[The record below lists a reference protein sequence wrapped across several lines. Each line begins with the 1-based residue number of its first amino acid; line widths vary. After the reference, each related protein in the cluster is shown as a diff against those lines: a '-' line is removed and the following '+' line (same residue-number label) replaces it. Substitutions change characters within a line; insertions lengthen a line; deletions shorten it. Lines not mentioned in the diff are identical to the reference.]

1 MASVISC
8 LSPPCDPS
16 GVVPPEVHYQFTQP
30 VTPVEPHPLTIQ
42 AVQNA
47 ADALAE
53 ARKAGD
59 KEAYNAK
66 EIEKAKLNIKA
77 VKDQNSRELESSNS
91 ALWAAIG
98 ALKKSLRGYKT
109 RISAIK
115 AQMMSR
121 DNYLS
126 ARVSSLTSSLG
137 RAKVG
142 MARRVSDMKVED
154 GRQACCP
161 RETAWTVRSSRQART
176 GRQAWTSRPDGSS
189 RASWASWTSWLSGTK
204 GKVSLRGEERRGEE
218 RRGGPLADFG
228 PRRDGRDGLPGPMGP
243 RGDMGIPGPQGPRGP
258 SGPDGQPGP
267 RGPQV
272 PTRSAQACRLLTF
285 PQGPPGIGRMG
296 PPGPPGPEGPRGG
309 PTGQAGVPVRG
320 PDGIPGPP
328 GPTGSPGAAGAAGP
342 AGDGELRMLRDLT
355 ELCAGS
361 AGPPGVA
368 GVIGHFEQHH

>member
-1 MASVISC
+1 MLRWGGAAAVGVAMLVLVGTLQRSPREELLQSNAKSGASQRRQMLATASVISC
-8 LSPPCDPS
+8 LSPPCDPY
-16 GVVPPEVHYQFTQP
+16 GVSPPEVHYQFTQP

-53 ARKAGD
+53 AKKAGD
-59 KEAYNAK
+59 KEAFNEK
-66 EIEKAKLNIKA
+66 EIEKARLNIKA
-77 VKDQNSRELESSNS
+77 VKEQNSRELESSNS

-109 RISAIK
+109 RLSAIK

-142 MARRVSDMKVED
+142 MARRVSDMKVKLAVLEKQPGPSGAPGKPGLD
-154 GRQACCP
+154 GKPGPQGP
-161 RETAWTVRSSRQART
+161 T
-176 GRQAWTSRPDGSS
+176 GLP
-189 RASWASWTSWLSGTK
+189 
-204 GKVSLRGEERRGEE
+204 
-218 RRGGPLADFG
+218 G
-228 PRRDGRDGLPGPMGP
+228 PRGPRGPPGYQGARGRDGRDGLPGPMGP
-243 RGDMGIPGPQGPRGP
+243 RGDMGIPGPQGPRGLA
-258 SGPDGQPGP
+258 GPDGEPGP
-267 RGPQV
+267 RG
-272 PTRSAQACRLLTF
+272 

-296 PPGPPGPEGPRGG
+296 PPGPPGPEGPRGVQGPQG

-342 AGDGELRMLRDLT
+342 AG
-355 ELCAGS
+355 S